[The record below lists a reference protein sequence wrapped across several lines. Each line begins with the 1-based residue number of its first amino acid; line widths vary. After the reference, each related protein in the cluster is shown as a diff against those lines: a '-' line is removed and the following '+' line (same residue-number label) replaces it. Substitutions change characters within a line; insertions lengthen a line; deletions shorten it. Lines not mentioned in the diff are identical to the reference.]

1 MGFNNTTIYTTW
13 HSK

>member
-1 MGFNNTTIYTTW
+1 MGFNDTTIYTTW